1 MTEDQ
6 FNEAMTMFSDALA
19 KMDDALKDI
28 AESLRVLKEATIIEI
43 GIKQQQLH
51 PMQTVERDPA
61 QMAKNAGQQFV
72 AGGHPLRDGDTYGI
86 VAAQPK
92 TATSPE
98 PAVHADHPTGHLRS
112 SDEC

>member
-6 FNEAMTMFSDALA
+6 FNEAMTMFSDALT
-19 KMDDALKDI
+19 KMDEALADI
-28 AESLRVLKEATIIEI
+28 AASLRVLKEATIIELAQ
-43 GIKQQQLH
+43 KQQELH
-51 PMQTVERDPA
+51 PLRTA
-61 QMAKNAGQQFV
+61 QAEPAKNAGQRFV

-92 TATSPE
+92 TETSPE